1 MPERRVTI
9 ASRTGLH
16 ARPAAT
22 FARAAAGSGVPVTI
36 STGNQ
41 PPVPAGSLLSVMTL
55 GVEQGDEVVLTADGD
70 GAEDAL
76 DRLAAL
82 LESDLDA
89 G

>member
-9 ASRTGLH
+9 ASRVGLH

-22 FARAAAGSGVPVTI
+22 FARAAAESGVPVTI
-36 STGNQ
+36 AKGDKA
-41 PPVPAGSLLSVMTL
+41 PVPAGSLLSVMTL
-55 GVEQGDEVVLTADGD
+55 GVEHGDEVVLAANGD
-70 GAEDAL
+70 GTEEAL

>member
-9 ASRTGLH
+9 GSSVGLH

-22 FARAAAGSGVPVTI
+22 FARAAAETGVAVTI
-36 STGNQ
+36 ATADKG
-41 PPVPAGSLLSVMTL
+41 PLPAGSLLSVMTL
-55 GVEQGDEVVLTADGD
+55 GAEHGTEVVLAAEGD
-70 GAEDAL
+70 GADAAL
-76 DRLAAL
+76 DQLATL